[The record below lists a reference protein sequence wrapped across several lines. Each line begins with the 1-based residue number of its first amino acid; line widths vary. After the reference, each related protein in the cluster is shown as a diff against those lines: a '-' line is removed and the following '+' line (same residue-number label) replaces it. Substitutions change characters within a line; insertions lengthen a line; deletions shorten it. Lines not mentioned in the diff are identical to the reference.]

1 MYYIVSAARNDLN
14 YRDIVE
20 AVEIDDM
27 IYVQLREGAE
37 AKSTWSKIT
46 KAQFNDVR
54 PSKREPIPAPESDT
68 SPDVTAEKLVR
79 LEAQNLIIM
88 DALAT
93 VYVETLGD
101 KADDQT
107 LTDLYTPLV
116 EAGRK
121 TVEQVPEKIK
131 DAVQGRLSAKGAGD
145 GENGGG
151 KTIEP

>member
-1 MYYIVSAARNDLN
+1 MYYIVSAAKNDLN

-20 AVEIDDM
+20 AVEIDNM

-37 AKSTWSKIT
+37 AKPTWSKIT
-46 KAQFNDVR
+46 KAQFNAVR
-54 PSKREPIPAPESDT
+54 PSKREPIPAPEPGT
-68 SPDVTAEKLVR
+68 LPETTAAELSR
-79 LEAQNLIIM
+79 LEAQNLILM

-121 TVEQVPEKIK
+121 TIEQVPEKIK
-131 DAVQGRLSAKGAGD
+131 NAVQGGLSAKGD
-145 GENGGG
+145 GGVKDAN
-151 KTIEP
+151 

>member
-1 MYYIVSAARNDLN
+1 MAKEVLVREFEENGQIMSEWKVTTESGKTHIVIAP
-14 YRDIVE
+14 
-20 AVEIDDM
+20 
-27 IYVQLREGAE
+27 
-37 AKSTWSKIT
+37 K
-46 KAQFNDVR
+46 
-54 PSKREPIPAPESDT
+54 PSDEPLPEKTVPSE
-68 SPDVTAEKLVR
+68 SNREKLAR
-79 LEAQNLIIM
+79 LETQNIILM

-131 DAVQGRLSAKGAGD
+131 DAVHGRLSAKGD
-145 GENGGG
+145 GGVKDAN
-151 KTIEP
+151 